1 MPLESRPVAAQRI
14 LVNTTALLTS
24 TKLDQYGEIAN
35 PGTTTVTVTRADDTV
50 VATGAAATESAAYL
64 LSYSLAASNNTQL
77 DWLKAVWT
85 DASDSTTWTT
95 YHEVVGGFY
104 ASVAEIRLRDKN
116 LLDAGVYPTD
126 TIRALLWEVE
136 TAIESECGRSF
147 VPRYGRTRMV
157 GRDSGS
163 LILPDVDIRSVRSV
177 RSYSDYQNYTSF
189 TASELGELDWST
201 SGVLTNRYYY
211 WWAGEYVVDYE
222 HGMDRPPPD
231 VKAAAIRWLRN
242 TLNAS
247 KSGIPDRATSFS
259 VADGGSYSLITPG
272 VNGAVS
278 GIPDVDVVI
287 ARYKVPRFTVGV

>member
-1 MPLESRPVAAQRI
+1 MLETRPVAAQRI
-14 LVNTTALLTS
+14 LVNTAATLTS
-24 TKLDQYGEIAN
+24 NKLDQYGEIAN
-35 PGTTTVTVTRADDTV
+35 PGLTTVTVTRADDTV
-50 VATGAAATESAAYL
+50 IATAAATSESAAYL
-64 LSYSLAASNNTQL
+64 LSYTLAVANNTRL

-85 DASDSTTWTT
+85 DSSDATTWTT

-126 TIRALLWEVE
+126 TIRALFWEVE

-147 VPRYGRTRMV
+147 VPRYGRARQTTL
-157 GRDSGS
+157 ST
-163 LILPDVDIRSVRSV
+163 LPDVDIRTLRSV
-177 RSYSDYQNYTSF
+177 RSYSDYQTYTSF
-189 TASELGELDWST
+189 TATELGELDWSP
-201 SGVLTNRYYY
+201 SGALHPYPYEWGVGDYII
-211 WWAGEYVVDYE
+211 EYE

-247 KSGIPDRATSFS
+247 KSGIPDRAKSFS

-287 ARYKVPRFTVGV
+287 ERYKVKRFTVGV